1 MESGQSK
8 CLFGPI
14 LFQYCILRHRYA
26 FITTVNRKKHKEY
39 LYNLQY
45 NHQLSNYKLNY
56 YSHYRWTKGCILIK
70 GIHKLTVFD
79 YLKHDREC
87 NQCIIKLRKER
98 IKFSIYNQFILIYNT
113 YTAYLNW
120 KVLFV
125 WISQVS
131 RFVER

>member
-39 LYNLQY
+39 SDNLQY
-45 NHQLSNYKLNY
+45 THQLSNYKLNHN
-56 YSHYRWTKGCILIK
+56 SHYRWTKGYILIK
-70 GIHKLTVFD
+70 RIDKFTVFD
-79 YLKHDREC
+79 YLKHGREC
-87 NQCIIKLRKER
+87 NQCIIKLRKE
-98 IKFSIYNQFILIYNT
+98 KFSIYNQFILIHNT